1 MAKSFVPETIQA
13 QPKVR
18 KLARG
23 IWRLEM
29 KMTKA
34 KKMLTSL
41 FIKLARWF
49 KRAAQTLSVPA
60 DKGSR
65 TAPYCAAHASWQI
78 VPDLIPIRFNHP
90 LKILYGRLENADKSY
105 LAEYRHHSSC

>member
-18 KLARG
+18 KLARC

-41 FIKLARWF
+41 FIKLARLVQARGANAQ
-49 KRAAQTLSVPA
+49 RA
-60 DKGSR
+60 G
-65 TAPYCAAHASWQI
+65 
-78 VPDLIPIRFNHP
+78 
-90 LKILYGRLENADKSY
+90 
-105 LAEYRHHSSC
+105 